1 MHRKKTANGVRSATS
16 TCGRIAVRAAYFA
29 TVRRTG
35 ERKVPY
41 GTWRNTWTQAAS
53 PKVFRHFSCP
63 INLSGKWVFISPAE
77 AIMVYEVLTTRA
89 GNMSLPQK
97 EMIRDEVVAGTRYGR
112 HKLDE
117 LNASRVARHLVL
129 FHPDDAAV
137 ADLMAKARPSIPG
150 LGKTETIQNVLRH
163 GFGQMFGVARKSKF
177 NTTAPEGEGFI
188 LILPLNEIGL
198 LQLAL
203 GTINGPDPDFR
214 LLAKSNE
221 RPAGIYMWCVFA
233 PGPLA
238 AGMALFMEEMAAPRY
253 TGVNLYS
260 RPNTDL
266 GIRFNETL
274 GLTQGVQ
281 IGPIAAPN
289 IWVFPRTPP
298 VPLYD
303 SYKHG
308 ADKHEIGITVA
319 RNFEDMMRVAAIRN
333 VVYMGEQECP
343 YFEEYDGND
352 LSATHLLAYIGD
364 EPIGCLRLRFFAD
377 FAKLERLAIRKEFR
391 KSRAAFQLV
400 RAAFKFCQ
408 KKGYQRIY
416 AHSQTRLVDFWKRF
430 GFRVLEGGK
439 SFVFSGFD
447 YVEVI
452 ADFERDADSVTIGDD
467 PYLIIR
473 PEGRWHLSGVLEQSA
488 SIAAARF
495 SAEEESLLQAGSQ
508 PFPKP
513 EVA

>member
-1 MHRKKTANGVRSATS
+1 
-16 TCGRIAVRAAYFA
+16 
-29 TVRRTG
+29 
-35 ERKVPY
+35 
-41 GTWRNTWTQAAS
+41 
-53 PKVFRHFSCP
+53 
-63 INLSGKWVFISPAE
+63 
-77 AIMVYEVLTTRA
+77 
-89 GNMSLPQK
+89 MSLPQK
-97 EMIRDEVVAGTRYGR
+97 EMIRDEIVTGARHGK

-117 LNASRVARHLVL
+117 LDASRVARHLVL
-129 FHPDDAAV
+129 FRPDEAGI
-137 ADLMAKARPSIPG
+137 ADLMAKARLKIPG
-150 LGKTETIQNVLRH
+150 LGKTEIIQNVLRQNL
-163 GFGQMFGVARKSKF
+163 GQMYAIGRKPKSSAC
-177 NTTAPEGEGFI
+177 APVGQGFV
-188 LILPLNEIGL
+188 LILLLNEIGL

-203 GTINGPDPDFR
+203 GSFNGPDPDLR
-214 LLAKSNE
+214 LLAKPHE
-221 RPAGIYMWCVFA
+221 RPAGIYIWGLFA
-233 PGPLA
+233 PGPI
-238 AGMALFMEEMAAPRY
+238 AGGVALFMKEMTSPRFA
-253 TGVNLYS
+253 GVNFYS
-260 RPNTDL
+260 RPNTEV
-266 GIRFNETL
+266 GRRFNEAV

-281 IGPIAAPN
+281 IGPIDAPN
-289 IWVFPRTPP
+289 IWIYQRKPP
-298 VPLYD
+298 MPMYD
-303 SYKHG
+303 SYIPG
-308 ADKHEIGITVA
+308 ASKQEIGITVA

-343 YFEEYDGND
+343 YYEEYDGND
-352 LSATHLLAYIGD
+352 LSATHLLAYMGD

-452 ADFERDADSVTIGDD
+452 ADIERDSGSVTIGDD

-473 PEGRWHLSGVLEQSA
+473 PEGRWHLPGVLEQSA
-488 SIAAARF
+488 SVAAARH
-495 SAEEESLLQAGSQ
+495 SAEAASLLRAGPS
-508 PFPKP
+508 PLPKP

>member
-238 AGMALFMEEMAAPRY
+238 AGMALFMEEMASPRY

-495 SAEEESLLQAGSQ
+495 SAEEESLLQVGSQ

>member
-1 MHRKKTANGVRSATS
+1 
-16 TCGRIAVRAAYFA
+16 
-29 TVRRTG
+29 
-35 ERKVPY
+35 
-41 GTWRNTWTQAAS
+41 
-53 PKVFRHFSCP
+53 
-63 INLSGKWVFISPAE
+63 
-77 AIMVYEVLTTRA
+77 
-89 GNMSLPQK
+89 MSLPQK
-97 EMIRDEVVAGTRYGR
+97 EMIRDEIVTGARHGK

-117 LNASRVARHLVL
+117 LDASRVARHLVL
-129 FHPDDAAV
+129 FRPDEAGI
-137 ADLMAKARPSIPG
+137 ADLMAKARLSIPG

-163 GFGQMFGVARKSKF
+163 GLGHMYAVARKSKY
-177 NTTAPEGEGFI
+177 NPAAPEGDGFI

-214 LLAKSNE
+214 LLAKPNE

-238 AGMALFMEEMAAPRY
+238 AGMALFMEEMAAPRFA
-253 TGVNLYS
+253 GVNLYS

-266 GIRFNETL
+266 GIRFNEAL
-274 GLTQGVQ
+274 GLTQGVE

-298 VPLYD
+298 LPLYD
-303 SYKHG
+303 SYRPDAGKQ
-308 ADKHEIGITVA
+308 EIGITVA
-319 RNFEDMMRVAAIRN
+319 RTFEDMMRVAAIRN

-343 YFEEYDGND
+343 YYEEYDGND
-352 LSATHLLAYIGD
+352 LSATHLLAYMGD

-452 ADFERDADSVTIGDD
+452 ADFERDSGAVTIGDD

-473 PEGRWHLSGVLEQSA
+473 PEGRWHLPGILEQSA
-488 SIAAARF
+488 SVAAARH
-495 SAEEESLLQAGSQ
+495 SAEAASLMRAGPS
-508 PFPKP
+508 PLPKP

>member
-1 MHRKKTANGVRSATS
+1 
-16 TCGRIAVRAAYFA
+16 
-29 TVRRTG
+29 
-35 ERKVPY
+35 
-41 GTWRNTWTQAAS
+41 
-53 PKVFRHFSCP
+53 
-63 INLSGKWVFISPAE
+63 
-77 AIMVYEVLTTRA
+77 
-89 GNMSLPQK
+89 MSLPQRELIQEDHAISARHGK
-97 EMIRDEVVAGTRYGR
+97 

-117 LNASRVARHLVL
+117 LDASRVARHLVL
-129 FHPDDAAV
+129 FRPDDAGI
-137 ADLMAKARPSIPG
+137 ADLMAKARLSIPG

-163 GFGQMFGVARKSKF
+163 GLGHMFAVARKSKF
-177 NTTAPEGEGFI
+177 NPAAPEGDGFI

-214 LLAKSNE
+214 LLAKPHE

-253 TGVNLYS
+253 AGVNLYS

-266 GIRFNETL
+266 GQRFNETL
-274 GLTQGVQ
+274 GLTQGAQ
-281 IGPIAAPN
+281 IGPISAPN
-289 IWVFPRTPP
+289 IWVFSRTPP
-298 VPLYD
+298 APLYD
-303 SYKHG
+303 SYVPG
-308 ADKHEIGITVA
+308 AANRDIGVTVA
-319 RNFEDMMRVAAIRN
+319 RTFEDMMRVASIRN

-343 YFEEYDGND
+343 YYEEYDGND

-408 KKGYQRIY
+408 KKGYGRIY

-430 GFRVLEGGK
+430 GFQVLEGGK
-439 SFVFSGFD
+439 GFVFSGYD
-447 YVEVI
+447 YVEVV
-452 ADFERDADSVTIGDD
+452 ADIERDANALAIGDD

-473 PEGRWHLSGVLEQSA
+473 PEGRWHLPGVLEQSA
-488 SIAAARF
+488 INAAVRI
-495 SAEEESLLQAGSQ
+495 SAEEETLRLAES
-508 PFPKP
+508 
-513 EVA
+513 VA

>member
-1 MHRKKTANGVRSATS
+1 
-16 TCGRIAVRAAYFA
+16 
-29 TVRRTG
+29 
-35 ERKVPY
+35 
-41 GTWRNTWTQAAS
+41 
-53 PKVFRHFSCP
+53 
-63 INLSGKWVFISPAE
+63 
-77 AIMVYEVLTTRA
+77 
-89 GNMSLPQK
+89 MSLPQK
-97 EMIRDEVVAGTRYGR
+97 EMIRDEVVTGTRYGR

-117 LNASRVARHLVL
+117 LDASRVARHLTL
-129 FHPDDAAV
+129 FHPDDAGV

-163 GFGQMFGVARKSKF
+163 GLGHMFGVARKSKF
-177 NTTAPEGEGFI
+177 NPKAPEGDGFI

-214 LLAKSNE
+214 LLAKPNE

-238 AGMALFMEEMAAPRY
+238 AAMALFMEEMAAPRY
-253 TGVNLYS
+253 VGVNLFS

-266 GIRFNETL
+266 GIRFNEAL
-274 GLTQGVQ
+274 GLTKGVQ
-281 IGPIAAPN
+281 IGPIAASN

-303 SYKHG
+303 SYQQG
-308 ADKHEIGITVA
+308 APRHEIGITVA
-319 RNFEDMMRVAAIRN
+319 RTFEDMMRVASIRN

-352 LSATHLLAYIGD
+352 LSATHLIAYMGD
-364 EPIGCLRLRFFAD
+364 EPVGCLRLRFFAD

-408 KKGYQRIY
+408 KKGYRRIY

-430 GFRVLEGGK
+430 GFRVLEGGRG
-439 SFVFSGFD
+439 FVFSGFD

-452 ADFERDADSVTIGDD
+452 ADMERDADSVTIGDD
-467 PYLIIR
+467 PYRIIR

-488 SIAAARF
+488 STAAMRRT
-495 SAEEESLLQAGSQ
+495 AEDESLPHAGSPSRVGLQAIS
-508 PFPKP
+508 KP

>member
-1 MHRKKTANGVRSATS
+1 
-16 TCGRIAVRAAYFA
+16 
-29 TVRRTG
+29 
-35 ERKVPY
+35 
-41 GTWRNTWTQAAS
+41 
-53 PKVFRHFSCP
+53 
-63 INLSGKWVFISPAE
+63 
-77 AIMVYEVLTTRA
+77 MVYEALTTRA

-97 EMIRDEVVAGTRYGR
+97 EMIRDEVVAGTRYGK

-117 LNASRVARHLVL
+117 LDARRVARHLVL
-129 FHPDDAAV
+129 FHPDDAGV

-253 TGVNLYS
+253 TGVSLYS

-303 SYKHG
+303 SYKSG
-308 ADKHEIGITVA
+308 AGKHEIGITVA

-447 YVEVI
+447 YVEVV

-488 SIAAARF
+488 SIAAARP
-495 SAEEESLLQAGSQ
+495 SAEEETLSQAGSL

>member
-1 MHRKKTANGVRSATS
+1 
-16 TCGRIAVRAAYFA
+16 
-29 TVRRTG
+29 
-35 ERKVPY
+35 
-41 GTWRNTWTQAAS
+41 
-53 PKVFRHFSCP
+53 
-63 INLSGKWVFISPAE
+63 
-77 AIMVYEVLTTRA
+77 
-89 GNMSLPQK
+89 MSLPQR
-97 EMIRDEVVAGTRYGR
+97 EMIRDEIVTGARYGK

-117 LNASRVARHLVL
+117 LDASRVARHLVL
-129 FHPDDAAV
+129 FHPDDAGV

-163 GFGQMFGVARKSKF
+163 GFGHMFGVARKSKF
-177 NTTAPEGEGFI
+177 DPKAPVGEGFI
-188 LILPLNEIGL
+188 MILLLNEIGL

-214 LLAKSNE
+214 LLAKPHE

-238 AGMALFMEEMAAPRY
+238 AGMALFMEEMSSQRFS
-253 TGVNLYS
+253 GVNLYS

-266 GIRFNETL
+266 GRRFNQVL
-274 GLTQGVQ
+274 GFSPGATV
-281 IGPIAAPN
+281 GPIEAPN
-289 IWVFPRTPP
+289 VWLFPRTLP

-303 SYKHG
+303 SYIPG
-308 ADKHEIGITVA
+308 AGKHEIGITVA
-319 RNFEDMMRVAAIRN
+319 RTFEDMMRVAAIRN

-343 YFEEYDGND
+343 YYEEYDGND
-352 LSATHLLAYIGD
+352 LSATHLLAYMGD

-452 ADFERDADSVTIGDD
+452 ADIERDADAVTIGND
-467 PYLIIR
+467 PYMIIR
-473 PEGRWHLSGVLEQSA
+473 PEGRWHLTGVLEQSA
-488 SIAAARF
+488 SIAAAHL
-495 SAEEESLLQAGSQ
+495 SAEEESLLQAESLALA
-508 PFPKP
+508 KP